1 MARRPA
7 WAKRPKTMRASL
19 KLPLQFEAALLQAD
33 LRELAGD
40 AFVAHFN
47 TRYYQGD
54 WSVAP
59 FRSIGGSASHIY
71 PDPTARNAFADTP
84 LLARCPHVRS
94 VLASFPC
101 PQQAVRFMR
110 LKAGSTIREHRD
122 YQLGYEDGEVRVHI
136 PVVTHSEVEFVLNGV
151 RVDMKEGESWYHNFN
166 LPHRV
171 ANRGTVD
178 RVHLVLDCVLNDWL
192 REVLL
197 SADAAAA

>member
-1 MARRPA
+1 
-7 WAKRPKTMRASL
+7 MRASL
-19 KLPLQFEAALLQAD
+19 KLPLQFEPPLLQAD
-33 LRELAGD
+33 LRQITAE

-47 TRYYQGD
+47 KRYYQGD

-59 FRSIGGSASHIY
+59 LRSVGGRADQIY
-71 PDPTARNAFADTP
+71 PDPTAKSAFADTS
-84 LLARCPHVRS
+84 LLARCPYVRH

-122 YQLGYEDGEVRVHI
+122 YSLGYEDGEVRVHI
-136 PVVTHSEVEFVLNGV
+136 PVVTNPEVEFVLNGV
-151 RVDMKEGESWYHNFN
+151 RIDMKEGESWYHDFN

-171 ANRGTVD
+171 ANRGAAD
-178 RVHLVLDCVLNDWL
+178 RVHLVLDCVINDWL

-197 SADAAAA
+197 SADAVAMA

>member
-1 MARRPA
+1 
-7 WAKRPKTMRASL
+7 MRASL
-19 KLPLQFEAALLQAD
+19 KLPLQFDPALLQAD
-33 LRELAGD
+33 LQGMAAD

-59 FRSIGGSASHIY
+59 FRSVGGRANQIY
-71 PDPTARNAFADTP
+71 PDPTAKNAFADTP
-84 LLARCPHVRS
+84 LLAVCPYVRH

-110 LKAGSTIREHRD
+110 LKAGSSIKEHRD
-122 YQLGYEDGEVRVHI
+122 YQLGFEDGEVRVHI
-136 PVVTHSEVEFVLNGV
+136 PVVTNPEVEFVMNGV
-151 RVDMKEGESWYHNFN
+151 RIDMKEGESWYHDFN

-171 ANRGTVD
+171 ANRGTTD

-192 REVLL
+192 RGLLL
-197 SADAAAA
+197 SADAAAPA

>member
-1 MARRPA
+1 
-7 WAKRPKTMRASL
+7 MRASL
-19 KLPLQFEAALLQAD
+19 NLPLQFEAALLQAD
-33 LRELAGD
+33 LRQITAD
-40 AFVAHFN
+40 AFVPHFN

-59 FRSIGGSASHIY
+59 LRSVGGRPGHIY

-84 LLARCPHVRS
+84 LLARCPYVRR

-110 LKAGSTIREHRD
+110 LKAGSSIREHRD
-122 YQLGYEDGEVRVHI
+122 YRLGFEDGEVRLHI
-136 PVVTHSEVEFVLNGV
+136 PVLTNPEVEFVLDGV
-151 RVDMKEGESWYHNFN
+151 PVAMKEGQCWYHNFN

-178 RVHLVLDCVLNDWL
+178 RVHLVLDCVINDWL
-192 REVLL
+192 RQLLL
-197 SADAAAA
+197 SADAAAGL